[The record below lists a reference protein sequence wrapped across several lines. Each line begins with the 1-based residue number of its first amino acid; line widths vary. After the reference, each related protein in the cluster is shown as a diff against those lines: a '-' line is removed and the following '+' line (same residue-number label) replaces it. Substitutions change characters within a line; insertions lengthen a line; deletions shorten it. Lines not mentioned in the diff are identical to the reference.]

1 MENSMS
7 LTKVLSF
14 LFGSGLGTATALCAS
29 LLMGGLVS
37 GCGRAVYQVGEF
49 QRYVTQFENESIARG
64 HPTRVHD
71 LIIEFG
77 DLPPNKN
84 GNCRTS
90 SVLTP
95 KITINRAVWP
105 MLDEPRREALLFHE
119 IGHCILG
126 RPHDDAEVVLG
137 GRSRPESVMATYLLD
152 SNVYQANR
160 EAYLN
165 ELFTG
170 NTAVVRGSQ
179 VSAISIE
186 DGEPVIQ
193 GASLQME
200 AAAAPDLGRDL
211 CD

>member
-1 MENSMS
+1 MGNAMS
-7 LTKVLSF
+7 FSRVLSF
-14 LFGSGLGTATALCAS
+14 LFGSGLGTAACISAS
-29 LLMGGLVS
+29 LLTSGLLS

-64 HPTRVHD
+64 HPIRVHD

-77 DLPPNKN
+77 ELPSNKN

-95 KITINRAVWP
+95 KITINRGIWP

-119 IGHCILG
+119 IGHCVLG
-126 RPHDDAEVVLG
+126 RPHDDAEVVHG
-137 GRSRPESVMATYLLD
+137 GRARPESVMATYLLD

-160 EAYLN
+160 DAYLN

-170 NTAVVRGSQ
+170 NTAVTRGSQ

-186 DGEPVIQ
+186 DGEPTAQ
-193 GASLQME
+193 RASLQLE
-200 AAAAPDLGRDL
+200 AAPELERNL